1 MSKVDKLRE
10 KYSVSTQTFNKF
22 VKVDETP
29 TKKYLEYMLKMWT
42 QKSGSISSSTV
53 LIEYVLKF
61 DELLP
66 YIPLK
71 DIYHHEYTNFEFLVA
86 MVEKAE
92 EVKEEKTFVREEHC
106 EIILENEKYLLVQPT
121 TIRGSLKYG
130 ANTKWCTSSKSNPE
144 TFKRYDRDGIL
155 GYLIDKKESKFNSF
169 NKIAFYVDH
178 KVPGL
183 SGEIT
188 MYDSMDRMIKDHD
201 LVKNGWG
208 EIEVLEVITVFRYFA
223 FTQTKKHRAKQYLYK
238 VHESINKIDF
248 DELKNDFEKL
258 GDKNTEII
266 YTVKNLFN
274 KLENQI
280 KNIL

>member
-10 KYSVSTQTFNKF
+10 KYSVTTQTFNKF

-42 QKSGSISSSTV
+42 QKNGSIPSSSV

-106 EIILENEKYLLVQPT
+106 EVILENEKTILVHPT
-121 TIRGSLKYG
+121 TLRGSLKYG
-130 ANTKWCTSSKSNPE
+130 ANTKWCTASKTNPE
-144 TFKRYDRDGIL
+144 TFKRYHRDGTL
-155 GYLIDKKESKFNSF
+155 GYLIDKTETKNNNY

-178 KVPGL
+178 KVPALG
-183 SGEIT
+183 GEIT
-188 MYDSMDRMIKDHD
+188 IYDSKDDIIKDFE
-201 LVKNGWG
+201 LVRKGWN
-208 EIEVLEVITVFRYFA
+208 EIELLEAITLFRYFA
-223 FTQTKKHRAKQYLYK
+223 FTHTERLRAKHYIYRFS
-238 VHESINKIDF
+238 ETINKIDF
-248 DELKNDFEKL
+248 DELKNNFEKL
-258 GDKNTEII
+258 GEKNTEFV
-266 YTVKNLFN
+266 YGVKSLFN

>member
-42 QKSGSISSSTV
+42 QKSGSIPSSSV

-92 EVKEEKTFVREEHC
+92 EVKEEKFFIREEHC
-106 EIILENEKYLLVQPT
+106 DVILENDSYILVHPKT
-121 TIRGSLKYG
+121 FRGSLKYG
-130 ANTKWCTSSKSNPE
+130 ASTKWCTASKSSPS
-144 TFKRYDRDGIL
+144 TFDRYVKDGVL
-155 GYLIDKKESKFNSF
+155 GYLIDKTESKGSKY
-169 NKIAFYVDH
+169 NKIAFYVDY
-178 KVPGL
+178 KVPSL
-183 SGEIT
+183 SGEILVF
-188 MYDSMDRMIKDHD
+188 DSQDNNITDHD
-201 LVKNGWG
+201 LSKNDWDDVD
-208 EIEVLEVITVFRYFA
+208 ILEVITNFRYFA
-223 FTQTKKHRAKQYLYK
+223 LKQRRKHNAKTYLTKFIDSVNKLDFEQLTTSMSLLTEKKDGDVSVVQELFGRL
-238 VHESINKIDF
+238 ENKI
-248 DELKNDFEKL
+248 KK
-258 GDKNTEII
+258 
-266 YTVKNLFN
+266 
-274 KLENQI
+274 
-280 KNIL
+280 IL

>member
-10 KYSVSTQTFNKF
+10 KYSVTTQTFNKF

-42 QKSGSISSSTV
+42 QKNGSIPSSSI

-71 DIYHHEYTNFEFLVA
+71 DIYHHEYSNFEFLIA
-86 MVEKAE
+86 MVDKAE
-92 EVKEEKTFVREEHC
+92 EVKEDKTFVREEHC
-106 EIILENEKYLLVQPT
+106 EVILENEKTILVQPT

-130 ANTKWCTSSKSNPE
+130 ANTKWCTASKNSPE
-144 TFKRYDRDGIL
+144 TFKRYDRDGTL
-155 GYLIDKKESKFNSF
+155 GYLIDKTETKDEFF

-178 KVPGL
+178 KVSAL

-188 MYDSMDRMIKDHD
+188 IYDSKDNIVKDFELIK
-201 LVKNGWG
+201 KGWN
-208 EIEVLEVITVFRYFA
+208 EIELLESLTLFRYFA
-223 FTQTKKHRAKQYLYK
+223 FTQTERFRAKHYIYK
-238 VHESINKIDF
+238 FSETINKIDF
-248 DELKNDFEKL
+248 DELKNNFEKL
-258 GDKNTEII
+258 GEKNTEF
-266 YTVKNLFN
+266 VFGLKNLFN